1 MAEPTT
7 IDTPEAWYGLTRN
20 PFRKAPDPEH
30 LHPAPAVEEALARLE
45 YAAREREIG
54 VLTGDIGVGKTT
66 LTRSL
71 VDRLGD
77 DVRIIWIMNP
87 RLTPNQLL
95 RQIAMRLDVAPL
107 PRDRVSMLDA
117 IHGAIVDAW
126 QDGRPVVLLVDEAQM
141 LPFPETF
148 EELRLL
154 TNVQADGENLLSVLL
169 VGQPELEER
178 LRHPRLAPLVQR
190 IGVRYHLGPMDPDEV
205 AAYVA
210 SRAASAGRAAPLF
223 DDEALERLALA
234 SHGIPRVL
242 NNLCGHALLAGFL
255 AEREPIDAELVDEV
269 ARDLGLSD

>member
-1 MAEPTT
+1 MIE
-7 IDTPEAWYGLTRN
+7 TPEAWYGLTRN
-20 PFRKAPDPEH
+20 PFRKAPDPEY

-45 YAAREREIG
+45 HAAREREIG

-77 DVRIIWIMNP
+77 DVRMIWIMNP

-107 PRDRVSMLDA
+107 PRDRVSLLDA
-117 IHGAIVDAW
+117 THTAIVDAW
-126 QDGRPVVLLVDEAQM
+126 REDRPVALLIDEAQM

-178 LRHPRLAPLVQR
+178 LRHPRLAPLAQR
-190 IGVRYHLGPMDPDEV
+190 IGVRYHLGPMDPAEV

-210 SRAASAGRAAPLF
+210 SRTASAGRTAPLF
-223 DDEALERLALA
+223 DAEALERLALI
-234 SHGIPRVL
+234 SRGIPRVM

-255 AEREPIDAELVDEV
+255 AERDPIDAELIGEV
-269 ARDLGLSD
+269 ARDLGLID